1 MTSLPQTTP
10 FPAVEAGSHADL
22 EEIAFWLGLEDALRS
37 VRNEL
42 ARPEVLL
49 TIAFLK
55 SAKRFVATTAFEN
68 NTGLDAAESVVSDV
82 AGFLRDY
89 PAPALAAAGDW
100 TRISSGVSDALAYV
114 PRVRQ
119 SRHYDLDRLARLV
132 EATTETL
139 RDRVES
145 ALRDAAGGTGG
156 IVLGLPYG
164 RYESEVRGP
173 SVDVFV
179 LFDDRYGTFSEFFL
193 EQGRVR
199 GRAGGATATPA
210 AVLAGITLHHAPL
223 RGRLDAVH
231 RFRSQH
237 ERLRGVVEEV
247 LSSDGGGGADGDD
260 DGSWATREVDEAP
273 RSCFGGVD
281 VLDLT
286 PGGDAAFAAALE
298 GYDRRVDAIE
308 ERLAR
313 LLRDKLSSCKVIYRI
328 FVKACSVL
336 CVVLVLTFYILLRPR
351 QDAEDMFRVF
361 ARFSPLLS
369 RTRVRA
375 AVKEFQ
381 LQLMETVGE
390 AVSGLQAKFAHRYE
404 SSCAADLASARG
416 VPPVAGKVLW
426 ARQMERQVHALMG
439 RMGDVLGKV
448 RPVFGR

>member
-1 MTSLPQTTP
+1 MLCSRKLTFDLSCSSHQPAQVTSLPQTTP

-22 EEIAFWLGLEDALRS
+22 EEITFWLGLEDALRS
-37 VRNEL
+37 VRTEL

-55 SAKRFVATTAFEN
+55 SARRFAATTAFEN

-100 TRISSGVSDALAYV
+100 TRISSGISDALAYV

-139 RDRVES
+139 RDRVEC
-145 ALRDAAGGTGG
+145 ALRDVAGGTGG
-156 IVLGLPYG
+156 IVLGMPYG

-173 SVDVFV
+173 TVDVFV
-179 LFDDRYGTFSEFFL
+179 LFDDRYGSFSEFFL

-199 GRAGGATATPA
+199 RRADGAAAATPA
-210 AVLAGITLHHAPL
+210 AVLAGITLHHVPL

-231 RFRSQH
+231 RFRAQH

-247 LSSDGGGGADGDD
+247 LSSDGDGRGGPDGDD
-260 DGSWATREVDEAP
+260 GAWAAREVDEAP

-313 LLRDKLSSCKVIYRI
+313 LLRDKLSSCKVSYASVDEVCSSFARARAHRFISS
-328 FVKACSVL
+328 FVPPGRRGHVPG
-336 CVVLVLTFYILLRPR
+336 LRPL
-351 QDAEDMFRVF
+351 QSPAEPDPRPRGRKGIP
-361 ARFSPLLS
+361 AP
-369 RTRVRA
+369 
-375 AVKEFQ
+375 
-381 LQLMETVGE
+381 
-390 AVSGLQAKFAHRYE
+390 AHG
-404 SSCAADLASARG
+404 D
-416 VPPVAGKVLW
+416 
-426 ARQMERQVHALMG
+426 G
-439 RMGDVLGKV
+439 R
-448 RPVFGR
+448 

>member
-22 EEIAFWLGLEDALRS
+22 EEITFWLGLEDALRS
-37 VRNEL
+37 VRTEL

-55 SAKRFVATTAFEN
+55 SARRFAATTAFEN
-68 NTGLDAAESVVSDV
+68 NTGLDAAEAVVADV
-82 AGFLRDY
+82 ANFLRDY

-139 RDRVES
+139 RDRVEC
-145 ALRDAAGGTGG
+145 ALRDAARGPGG
-156 IVLGLPYG
+156 IVLGLPYD

-173 SVDVFV
+173 TVDVFV

-199 GRAGGATATPA
+199 RRADGVDAATTTPA
-210 AVLAGITLHHAPL
+210 SVLAGIRLHHAPL
-223 RGRLDAVH
+223 RERLDAIH
-231 RFRSQH
+231 RFRTQH

-247 LSSDGGGGADGDD
+247 LSSDGDNKGGDDGDD
-260 DGSWATREVDEAP
+260 GASATWAMREVDEAP

-281 VLDLT
+281 VLDLS
-286 PGGDAAFAAALE
+286 PGGDAAFATALE

-308 ERLAR
+308 EHLAR
-313 LLRDKLSSCKVIYRI
+313 LLRDKLSSCKVSNIGPRSI
-328 FVKACSVL
+328 FSFGCARNSPRPSSIPTRTPRTCS
-336 CVVLVLTFYILLRPR
+336 
-351 QDAEDMFRVF
+351 
-361 ARFSPLLS
+361 
-369 RTRVRA
+369 
-375 AVKEFQ
+375 
-381 LQLMETVGE
+381 
-390 AVSGLQAKFAHRYE
+390 E
-404 SSCAADLASARG
+404 SSPASA
-416 VPPVAGKVLW
+416 PC
-426 ARQMERQVHALMG
+426 
-439 RMGDVLGKV
+439 
-448 RPVFGR
+448 